1 MPSYSYIIS
10 RLAHDKI
17 HSFYTNVARKYSH
30 TYSISLM
37 IKNINEAYD
46 SIYSIENGLPRR
58 RPIMNRWAG
67 YHMANYKKWYY
78 AYRIDGNTI
87 YVVDACHS
95 QNIHDS
101 IESKSNLLNE
111 HKLNKIVKSVLHKE
125 LINQRNE
132 KLVNEVFQ
140 ECKRRMLNEGKY
152 KVVGFDEEFE
162 WSNGD
167 KGHSLITLSNGKGI
181 SRVVEND
188 GCYVLYQKV
197 GEKYI
202 PAPFIYPEAFNAMV
216 DYLPKLPLR

>member
-1 MPSYSYIIS
+1 MVVYVSNNVKSSLRAYRNALRKYPIS
-10 RLAHDKI
+10 RARALEKYNKMVDALLSLGNNLVNCRPCVHKDLGQLFDNNGNPIYKNLFRYNYQDESKYTWAFGVLVDEVNDKI
-17 HSFYTNVARKYSH
+17 TIITMLGANMVKE
-30 TYSISLM
+30 SLR
-37 IKNINEAYD
+37 
-46 SIYSIENGLPRR
+46 IEQKIRYLTE
-58 RPIMNRWAG
+58 
-67 YHMANYKKWYY
+67 
-78 AYRIDGNTI
+78 TI
-87 YVVDACHS
+87 V
-95 QNIHDS
+95 
-101 IESKSNLLNE
+101 SK
-111 HKLNKIVKSVLHKE
+111 VFT
-125 LINQRNE
+125 
-132 KLVNEVFQ
+132 EV
-140 ECKRRMLNEGKY
+140 KRRMLNEGKY

>member
-1 MPSYSYIIS
+1 
-10 RLAHDKI
+10 
-17 HSFYTNVARKYSH
+17 
-30 TYSISLM
+30 
-37 IKNINEAYD
+37 
-46 SIYSIENGLPRR
+46 
-58 RPIMNRWAG
+58 
-67 YHMANYKKWYY
+67 
-78 AYRIDGNTI
+78 
-87 YVVDACHS
+87 
-95 QNIHDS
+95 
-101 IESKSNLLNE
+101 LNE